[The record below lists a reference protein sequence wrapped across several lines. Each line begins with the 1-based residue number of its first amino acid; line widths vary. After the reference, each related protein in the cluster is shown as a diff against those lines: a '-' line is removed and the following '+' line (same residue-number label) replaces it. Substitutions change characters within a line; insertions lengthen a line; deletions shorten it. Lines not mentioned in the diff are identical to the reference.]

1 MRNRLPSVWTE
12 PLLIGSGLTRVFDDM
27 FRDFHNVGF
36 DISPTFGRSDI
47 YEKDRNLV
55 IETELPGV
63 KKDDITL
70 KVEDDTLCI
79 SGEMKRQDEVKKEN
93 YFRMGRRYGSFQ
105 RSFPLPTDITDK
117 NAIKARFEDGIL
129 KVMIPLRE
137 SIKEKEKPIEVSVD

>member
-12 PLLIGSGLTRVFDDM
+12 PLLIGSGLSRVFDDM

-70 KVEDDTLCI
+70 KVEDDTLCV

>member
-12 PLLIGSGLTRVFDDM
+12 PLLIGSGLSRVFDDM
-27 FRDFHNVGF
+27 FRDFHNVGL
-36 DISPTFGRSDI
+36 DISPTLGRSDI

-105 RSFPLPTDITDK
+105 RSFPLPTDIADK

>member
-105 RSFPLPTDITDK
+105 RSFPLPSDIADK

>member
-12 PLLIGSGLTRVFDDM
+12 PLLIGSGLTRVFDDL

-63 KKDDITL
+63 RKDDISL

-79 SGEMKRQDEVKKEN
+79 SGEMKRQEEVKKEH

-105 RSFPLPTDITDK
+105 RSFPLPADLADK
-117 NAIKARFEDGIL
+117 NAIKAHFEDGIL
-129 KVMIPLRE
+129 KVTIPLKE
-137 SIKEKEKPIEVSVD
+137 SIKEKEKPIEISVN